1 MNLRGG
7 IDTKPTDFFI
17 LAKIN
22 VPFDDRETIVAALK
36 ALHVVAQEKMHPA
49 RGHGF
54 HRNPDGTR
62 TQPRLAVKDFG
73 LNILTAFG
81 LRFFLGPLADR
92 KNEEVVQ
99 NFPPGGLFTPRPVSR
114 FGITERNTPLYLR
127 TMNASGDRDWVAKR
141 LTETAGGTAPAEA
154 EIGKAYF
161 DWLGNAESDIL
172 LQMEC
177 DNRFLAVDL
186 WDAVRKGFIEKFG
199 MTLVSMQEA
208 FNRGDGRDHTGFHDG
223 TSNLQDKMISDPM
236 WYRSKVYLP
245 HPAPAYPGEA
255 AFRRDDPRYDGGTYL
270 VHRKYI
276 EHLDKFNAE
285 DFEVSDHYGK
295 TFKGAPAC
303 LHAIGRERESGK
315 VISRSNHELLEREP
329 DSTEVNLGYNESH
342 VLKAR
347 GGITAPF
354 EAPFPPLTIEE
365 NKPEQPCNVFN
376 TQDIRIRRRGVNFA
390 EIDPN
395 TGRVTYGLHFICF
408 QNNIQQTGFEFINNI
423 WLMNPLFRRST
434 DGLFNPKTGVI
445 TPVEGCYYFV
455 PPESREYSGDVFF
468 E

>member
-1 MNLRGG
+1 MNLRRG

-36 ALHVVAQEKMHPA
+36 ALHVVTQEKMHPD

-62 TQPRLAVKDFG
+62 TQPRLAAKDFG
-73 LNILTAFG
+73 LNLLTAFG
-81 LRFFLGPLADR
+81 LRFFLGPLGDR
-92 KNEEVVQ
+92 EVQ
-99 NFPPGGLFTPRPVSR
+99 NFPPGGLFEPRPVSR
-114 FGITERNTPLYLR
+114 FGITERNAPLYLR

-141 LTETAGGTAPAEA
+141 LIEAAGGTPPTEA
-154 EIGKAYF
+154 EIDKAYF
-161 DWLGNAESDIL
+161 DWLSNAESDIL

-177 DNRFLAVDL
+177 DNLFLLVDL
-186 WDAVRKGFIEKFG
+186 WDAVRKTFIDKFDL
-199 MTLVSMQEA
+199 TLVSRQEG
-208 FNRGDGRDHTGFHDG
+208 FNRGDGKDHTGFHDG
-223 TSNLQDKMISDPM
+223 ISNLQDKMILDPM

-245 HPAPAYPGEA
+245 HPAPAYPGEPD
-255 AFRRDDPRYDGGTYL
+255 FRRDDPRYDGGTYL

-276 EHLDKFNAE
+276 EHVDKFNAE
-285 DFEVSDHYGK
+285 DFEVRDHYGK
-295 TFKGAPAC
+295 MFKGATAC
-303 LHAIGRERESGK
+303 LHAIGRDRETGK
-315 VISRSNHELLEREP
+315 VISRAGHDLLEREP
-329 DSTEVNLGYNESH
+329 DSVEVNLGYNESH

-354 EAPFPPLTIEE
+354 EAPFPPLIE
-365 NKPEQPCNVFN
+365 KKDPPQPCNVFN

-390 EIDPN
+390 EIDPK

-423 WLMNPLFRRST
+423 WLMNPLFRRSK
-434 DGLFNPKTGVI
+434 DGLFNPDAGVI

-455 PPESREYSGDVFF
+455 PPESRAYSGDVFF